1 MDTSSSVV
9 EKDASASTPAIPNIS
24 SVDALVST
32 YQQVLN
38 STTTTKAPAQAALDW
53 SQAAGRF
60 LSTLQTRQQWTQAL
74 NAVLVLPPDVLDKNK
89 EQLLQGYCPLQL
101 YLRFTL
107 FQQHKDNDNNDSSR
121 LLAEAY
127 LEIYET
133 LYPKP
138 KTKQKK
144 QKKQKKKKSKE
155 ESSSQQPLSTTT
167 NSNENEWKNKFQDC
181 MVKDCVALL
190 TRAALALSA
199 DVPFA
204 SYLEGLVP
212 LQNSKDGSSTSNQQ
226 QLLWDLLFQAFEV
239 PNPYHRTK
247 KRSLMDEDQF
257 PLPKSTSEQNPKKKR
272 KKSSS
277 TSKINSK
284 TIKPRLQPKNNRLL
298 ALRNTH
304 FHARSAHNL
313 VQMLDRKK
321 PALSKSKVKTTP
333 NENERKKNLKPVPP
347 PGASTHTTPA
357 NSSILHNKNKNHPRV
372 VTTEHSKQKKT
383 LSTTAA
389 APQPQ
394 PQRRLMVS
402 KKTKTK
408 PKSTQQQNLL
418 LSSPL
423 PQFPAG
429 RRRTSV
435 VAETPSHPH
444 HHHHVHWGTSTTT
457 STSTTST
464 AAAGM
469 QQSVVAETPLPQTS
483 KRRTSSAASFLQPMN
498 LFED

>member
-1 MDTSSSVV
+1 MDTSSTV
-9 EKDASASTPAIPNIS
+9 EEETSSASSTTPSLSNNMNSIS
-24 SVDALVST
+24 SVDALVAT
-32 YQQVLN
+32 YQQVLEEITTN
-38 STTTTKAPAQAALDW
+38 SKAQAAQKAALSW
-53 SQAAGRF
+53 SQAAGKF
-60 LSTLQTRQQWTQAL
+60 LSKLQTKPQWTQAL

-107 FQQHKDNDNNDSSR
+107 FQQHKDNDN
-121 LLAEAY
+121 LEEVY

-133 LYPKP
+133 LYPKK
-138 KTKQKK
+138 KTKTKK
-144 QKKQKKKKSKE
+144 KHKTKTKKKKSKE
-155 ESSSQQPLSTTT
+155 ESSSQRPLSTA
-167 NSNENEWKNKFQDC
+167 NKLNFQDC
-181 MVKDCVALL
+181 LVKDCVALL

-204 SYLEGLVP
+204 TYLEGLVVP
-212 LQNSKDGSSTSNQQ
+212 KDSSTSNQQ
-226 QLLWDLLFQAFEV
+226 QLLWNLLFQAFEV

-257 PLPKSTSEQNPKKKR
+257 PLPKSTSENPKKKR
-272 KKSSS
+272 KKQSS
-277 TSKINSK
+277 TTKINSK
-284 TIKPRLQPKNNRLL
+284 TIKPRLQPKNKNRLL

-313 VQMLDRKK
+313 VQMLDRKPQK
-321 PALSKSKVKTTP
+321 PALSKPKVKTTP
-333 NENERKKNLKPVPP
+333 SENERRSISPVVSTNPAA
-347 PGASTHTTPA
+347 ASTQTTPA
-357 NSSILHNKNKNHPRV
+357 NSSILHSKNKNPPRV
-372 VTTEHSKQKKT
+372 VTTEHSKQKKA
-383 LSTTAA
+383 LSTATAA
-389 APQPQ
+389 APQ

-408 PKSTQQQNLL
+408 PTSTQQHQNLL

-444 HHHHVHWGTSTTT
+444 HHHVHWGTSTTAT
-457 STSTTST
+457 TASTTST

-483 KRRTSSAASFLQPMN
+483 SSKRRTSSAASFLQPMN